1 MHPTRIRDV
10 QRSFSGSPHTFHIPV
25 MGTGFTIDT
34 PLKVARFGIDSVIQI
49 VDDVL
54 IEQMRKVHSDRAGE
68 AYQEIADNEEDARAR
83 RITAYLNLIHLLVE
97 RQMDEVRE
105 QPFEPGTDL
114 TRYFEMLPEG
124 PLKTSYR
131 EMLNGRDEDRA
142 SVLEAHLRERVV
154 PGAIDVNIMTKLDRD
169 PGGSKQPGFSDALSG
184 LRGFARS
191 DLGSAVVFSA
201 GLNPRLFGY
210 LTAFDDF
217 FPDEQ
222 GELRKRIILKVSDY
236 RSAFVQGK
244 YLAKRGLWV
253 SEYRVE
259 SGLNCGGHAFPTSG
273 QLMGPILEEFRT
285 KRPELIESLHVMTNA
300 ALAAGNRLPLDNPP
314 PVRITAQGGI
324 GTTAEQTLL
333 LENFDLDSTGWGT
346 PFLLVPEV
354 TNVDDSHRTR
364 LQEASDGDV
373 ELSDASPFG
382 IPFWNLRNS
391 ASDVLRRARIAIG
404 KPGSPCPKG
413 YLALH
418 NREFSEE
425 PICTASRQYVV
436 QKLAHLDA
444 EGLNPEQRAL
454 VEEEVLAK
462 TCLCRDLAGG
472 AELNTGINDEAA
484 TAVCTG
490 PNIVNF
496 SSVATLREMVDHIYG
511 RISLLTNPDRPHM
524 FIREIELYLDHVG
537 KEFRRF
543 ALGLSTRKENYF
555 NDVRENLRAGI
566 DYYSDLVDRLPKGDR
581 GRFADRLESLRHAV
595 QQVGVLAPV

>member
-1 MHPTRIRDV
+1 MTTH
-10 QRSFSGSPHTFHIPV
+10 HTFHIPV

-54 IEQMRKVHSDRAGE
+54 IEQMREVHSNRAGE
-68 AYQEIADNEEDARAR
+68 PYQRITDDEEDARAR
-83 RITAYLNLIHLLVE
+83 RITAYLNLVQLLVN
-97 RQMDEVRE
+97 RQIAVARDL
-105 QPFEPGTDL
+105 PFEPGTDL

-124 PLKTSYR
+124 PLRLSYH
-131 EMLNGRDEDRA
+131 EMLAAGKDRR
-142 SVLEAHLRERVV
+142 SQLEADLRRQVT

-169 PGGSKQPGFSDALSG
+169 TYQGKSKRPPEFSDALSG
-184 LRGFARS
+184 LRGFAKSNLR
-191 DLGSAVVFSA
+191 SAVVFSA

-210 LTAFDDF
+210 LSEFADF
-217 FPDEQ
+217 YPDEH

-259 SGLNCGGHAFPTSG
+259 SGLNCGGHTFPTSG
-273 QLMGPILEEFRT
+273 QLMGPILDEFRAR
-285 KRPELIESLHVMTNA
+285 RPELIESLHAIANE
-300 ALAAGNRLPLDNPP
+300 ALAAGGRLPLDGPL
-314 PVRITAQGGI
+314 PVRVTAQGGI
-324 GTTAEQTLL
+324 GTADEQNLL
-333 LENFDLDSTGWGT
+333 LDHYELDATGWAT

-354 TNVDDSHRTR
+354 TNVDASHRAMLR
-364 LQEASDGDV
+364 EASGDDV

-391 ASDVLRRARIAIG
+391 ASDLLRRARIATG

-418 NREFSEE
+418 NTEFSEE
-425 PICTASRQYVV
+425 PICTASRKYMV
-436 QKLAHLDA
+436 QKLAHLDE
-444 EGLNPEQRAL
+444 EGYTPEQRAM

-472 AELNTGINDEAA
+472 AELNSGINDGAA

-496 SSVATLREMVDHIYG
+496 SKVATLREMVDHIYG

-524 FIREIELYLDHVG
+524 FIREIELYLDYAG

-543 ALGLSTRKENYF
+543 ALEISARKESYF
-555 NDVRENLRAGI
+555 REVKENLRTGIEYYAGLI
-566 DYYSDLVDRLPKGDR
+566 DRLPSTHSR
-581 GRFADRLESLRHAV
+581 SFADRLEDLREAA
-595 QQVGVLAPV
+595 QQIGALAPV

>member
-1 MHPTRIRDV
+1 MKTVHE
-10 QRSFSGSPHTFHIPV
+10 FHIPV

-54 IEQMRKVHSDRAGE
+54 IEQMRQVHSERAGE
-68 AYQEIADNEEDARAR
+68 PYREITDDDDDARAN
-83 RITAYLNLIHLLVE
+83 RITAYLNLIHLLVQ
-97 RQMDEVRE
+97 RQMEVVKGL
-105 QPFEPGTDL
+105 PFETDTDL

-124 PLKTSYR
+124 PLKGSYR
-131 EMLNGRDEDRA
+131 QMLAAEDDRRA
-142 SVLEAHLRERVV
+142 ALEAALRRQVV
-154 PGAIDVNIMTKLDRD
+154 PGSIDVNIMTKLDRD
-169 PGGSKQPGFSDALSG
+169 TYLGKRKRPPEFSDALSG

-191 DLGSAVVFSA
+191 NLRSAVVFSA

-210 LTAFDDF
+210 LTEFSDF
-217 FPDEQ
+217 FPDEY

-259 SGLNCGGHAFPTSG
+259 SGLNCGGHTFPTTG
-273 QLMGPILEEFRT
+273 QLMGPILEEFCAR
-285 KRPELIESLHVMTNA
+285 RSELIETLHTITNEALIAVGRSSLD
-300 ALAAGNRLPLDNPP
+300 RPLPM
-314 PVRITAQGGI
+314 RITAQGGI
-324 GTTAEQTLL
+324 GTNNEHRLL
-333 LENFDLDSTGWGT
+333 LDHFELDATGWAT

-354 TNVDDSHRTR
+354 TNVDDSHREM
-364 LQEASDGDV
+364 LLEAVGDDV

-391 ASDVLRRARIAIG
+391 ASDLLRRARIAIG

-418 NREFSEE
+418 NTEFSEV
-425 PICTASRQYVV
+425 PICTASRKYVV
-436 QKLAHLDA
+436 QKLAHLEE
-444 EGLNPEQRAL
+444 EGYTPEQRAM
-454 VEEEVLAK
+454 VEEDVLAK

-472 AELNTGINDEAA
+472 AELNSGLNDEAA

-496 SSVATLREMVDHIYG
+496 SKVATLREMVDHIYG

-524 FIREIELYLDHVG
+524 FIREIELYVDYVG

-543 ALGLSTRKENYF
+543 ALGLSARKESYF
-555 NDVRENLRAGI
+555 SEVKENLRSGVE
-566 DYYSDLVDRLPKGDR
+566 YYMGLIDRLPTPDR
-581 GRFADRLESLRHAV
+581 ALFEDQLEGLRHAV
-595 QQVGVLAPV
+595 QQIGALAPV

>member
-1 MHPTRIRDV
+1 MTTLHD
-10 QRSFSGSPHTFHIPV
+10 FHIPV

-54 IEQMRKVHSDRAGE
+54 IEQMRKVHSERAGE
-68 AYQEIADNEEDARAR
+68 PYQEITDDEEDARAR
-83 RITAYLNLIHLLVE
+83 RITAYLNLVHLLVQ
-97 RQMDEVRE
+97 RQMEVMRSL
-105 QPFEPGTDL
+105 PFEPDNDL

-124 PLKTSYR
+124 RLRASYQ
-131 EMLNGRDEDRA
+131 EMLAAEHGDNRA
-142 SVLEAHLRERVV
+142 ALEADLRRQVV
-154 PGAIDVNIMTKLDRD
+154 PGAIDVNIMTKIDRD
-169 PGGSKQPGFSDALSG
+169 TYLGKNKRPAEFSDALSG

-191 DLGSAVVFSA
+191 TLQAAVVFSA

-210 LTAFDDF
+210 LTEFDDF
-217 FPDEQ
+217 FPDEH

-244 YLAKRGLWV
+244 YLAKRGIWV

-259 SGLNCGGHAFPTSG
+259 SGLNCGGHTFPTTG
-273 QLMGPILEEFRT
+273 QLMGPILEEFRS
-285 KRPELIESLHVMTNA
+285 KRLALIEALHTIAND
-300 ALAAGNRLPLDNPP
+300 ALVADGHAPLERPLPM
-314 PVRITAQGGI
+314 RITAQGGI
-324 GTTAEQTLL
+324 GTNDEQRLL
-333 LENFDLDSTGWGT
+333 LDHFELDSTGWGT

-354 TNVDDSHRTR
+354 TNVDDSHRDK
-364 LQEASDGDV
+364 LVEASKNDV

-391 ASDVLRRARIAIG
+391 ASDLLRRTRIAIG
-404 KPGSPCPKG
+404 KPGSACPKG

-418 NREFSEE
+418 NTEFSEE
-425 PICTASRQYVV
+425 PICTASRKYVV
-436 QKLAHLDA
+436 QKLAHLDE
-444 EGLNPEQRAL
+444 EGYTPEQRAM
-454 VEEEVLAK
+454 VEEDVLAK

-472 AELNTGINDEAA
+472 AELNSGINDEAA

-496 SSVATLREMVDHIYG
+496 SKLATLREMVDHIYG

-524 FIREIELYLDHVG
+524 FIREIELYLDYVG

-543 ALGLSTRKENYF
+543 ALGLSTRKESYF
-555 NDVRENLRAGI
+555 GEVKENLRTGI
-566 DYYSDLVDRLPKGDR
+566 EFYEGLIDRLPKADR
-581 GRFADRLESLRHAV
+581 GQFQDRLENLRRAV
-595 QQVGVLAPV
+595 QQIGALAPV

>member
-1 MHPTRIRDV
+1 VKTVHE
-10 QRSFSGSPHTFHIPV
+10 FHIPV

-54 IEQMRKVHSDRAGE
+54 IEQMRQVHSERAGE
-68 AYQEIADNEEDARAR
+68 PYREITDDDDDARAN
-83 RITAYLNLIHLLVE
+83 RITAYLNLIHLLVQ
-97 RQMDEVRE
+97 RQMEVVKGL
-105 QPFEPGTDL
+105 PFETDTDL

-124 PLKTSYR
+124 PLKGSYR
-131 EMLNGRDEDRA
+131 QMLAAEDDRRA
-142 SVLEAHLRERVV
+142 ALEAALRRQVV
-154 PGAIDVNIMTKLDRD
+154 PGSIDVNIMTKLDRD
-169 PGGSKQPGFSDALSG
+169 TYLGKRKRPPEFSDALSG

-191 DLGSAVVFSA
+191 NLRSAVVFSA

-210 LTAFDDF
+210 LTEFSDF
-217 FPDEQ
+217 FPDEY

-259 SGLNCGGHAFPTSG
+259 SGLNCGGHTFPTTG
-273 QLMGPILEEFRT
+273 QLMGPILEEFCAR
-285 KRPELIESLHVMTNA
+285 RSELIETLHTITNEALIAVGRSSLD
-300 ALAAGNRLPLDNPP
+300 RPLPM
-314 PVRITAQGGI
+314 RITAQGGI
-324 GTTAEQTLL
+324 GTNNEHRLL
-333 LENFDLDSTGWGT
+333 LDHFELDATGWAT

-354 TNVDDSHRTR
+354 TNVDDSHREM
-364 LQEASDGDV
+364 LLEAVGDDV

-391 ASDVLRRARIAIG
+391 ASDLLRRARIAIG

-418 NREFSEE
+418 NTEFSEV
-425 PICTASRQYVV
+425 PICTASRKYVV
-436 QKLAHLDA
+436 QKLAHLEE
-444 EGLNPEQRAL
+444 EGYTPEQRAM
-454 VEEEVLAK
+454 VEEDVLAK

-472 AELNTGINDEAA
+472 AELNSGLNDEAA

-496 SSVATLREMVDHIYG
+496 SKVATLREMVDHIYG

-524 FIREIELYLDHVG
+524 FIREIELYVDYVG

-543 ALGLSTRKENYF
+543 ALGLSARKESYF
-555 NDVRENLRAGI
+555 SEVKENLRSGVE
-566 DYYSDLVDRLPKGDR
+566 YYMGLIDRLPTPDR
-581 GRFADRLESLRHAV
+581 ALFEDQLEGLRHAV
-595 QQVGVLAPV
+595 QQIGALAPV

>member
-1 MHPTRIRDV
+1 
-10 QRSFSGSPHTFHIPV
+10 
-25 MGTGFTIDT
+25 
-34 PLKVARFGIDSVIQI
+34 L

-54 IEQMRKVHSDRAGE
+54 IEQMRQVHSERAGE
-68 AYQEIADNEEDARAR
+68 PYREITDDDDDARAN
-83 RITAYLNLIHLLVE
+83 RITAYLNLIHLLVQ
-97 RQMDEVRE
+97 RQMEVVKGL
-105 QPFEPGTDL
+105 PFETDTDL

-124 PLKTSYR
+124 PLKGSYR
-131 EMLNGRDEDRA
+131 QMLAAEDDRRA
-142 SVLEAHLRERVV
+142 ALEAALRRQVV
-154 PGAIDVNIMTKLDRD
+154 PGSIDVNIMTKLDRD
-169 PGGSKQPGFSDALSG
+169 TYLGKRKRPPEFSDALSG

-191 DLGSAVVFSA
+191 NLRSAVVFSA

-210 LTAFDDF
+210 LTEFSDF
-217 FPDEQ
+217 FPDEY

-259 SGLNCGGHAFPTSG
+259 SGLNCGGHTFPTTG
-273 QLMGPILEEFRT
+273 QLMGPILEEFCAR
-285 KRPELIESLHVMTNA
+285 RSELIETLHTITNEALIAVGRSSLD
-300 ALAAGNRLPLDNPP
+300 RPLPM
-314 PVRITAQGGI
+314 RITAQGGI
-324 GTTAEQTLL
+324 GTNNEHRLL
-333 LENFDLDSTGWGT
+333 LDHFELDATGWAT

-354 TNVDDSHRTR
+354 TNVDDSHREM
-364 LQEASDGDV
+364 LLEAVGDDV

-391 ASDVLRRARIAIG
+391 ASDLLRRARIAIG

-418 NREFSEE
+418 NTEFSEV
-425 PICTASRQYVV
+425 PICTASRKYVV
-436 QKLAHLDA
+436 QKLAHLEE
-444 EGLNPEQRAL
+444 EGYTPEQRAM
-454 VEEEVLAK
+454 VEEDVLAK

-472 AELNTGINDEAA
+472 AELNSGLNDEAA

-496 SSVATLREMVDHIYG
+496 SKVATLREMVDHIYG

-524 FIREIELYLDHVG
+524 FIREIELYVDYVG

-543 ALGLSTRKENYF
+543 ALGLSARKESYF
-555 NDVRENLRAGI
+555 SEVKENLRSGVE
-566 DYYSDLVDRLPKGDR
+566 YYMGLIDRLPTPDR
-581 GRFADRLESLRHAV
+581 ALFEDQLEGLRHAV
-595 QQVGVLAPV
+595 QQIGALAPV

>member
-1 MHPTRIRDV
+1 VTI
-10 QRSFSGSPHTFHIPV
+10 HTFHIPV

-54 IEQMRKVHSDRAGE
+54 IEQMRRVHSVEAGE
-68 AYQEIADNEEDARAR
+68 PYEEITDDQDDARAR
-83 RITAYLNLIHLLVE
+83 RITEYLNLVHRLVQ
-97 RQMDEVRE
+97 RQMDHMRTL
-105 QPFEPGTDL
+105 PFEADSDL

-124 PLKTSYR
+124 PLKSAHRDMQAARTGDERAAR
-131 EMLNGRDEDRA
+131 EVD
-142 SVLEAHLRERVV
+142 LRRQVV
-154 PGAIDVNIMTKLDRD
+154 AGAIDVNIMTKIDRD
-169 PGGSKQPGFSDALSG
+169 TYLGKKKRAPRFSDALSG

-191 DLGSAVVFSA
+191 QLRSAVVFSA

-210 LTAFDDF
+210 MTEFDDF
-217 FPDEQ
+217 FPDEH
-222 GELRKRIILKVSDY
+222 GTLRKRIVLKVSDY

-253 SEYRVE
+253 SEYRIE
-259 SGLNCGGHAFPTSG
+259 SGLNCGGHAFPTNG
-273 QLMGPILEEFRT
+273 HLMGPILNDFRE
-285 KRPELIESLHVMTNA
+285 RRSELIETLHAATND
-300 ALAAGNRLPLDNPP
+300 ALATTGRAPLDEPLP
-314 PVRITAQGGI
+314 MRVTAQGGI
-324 GTTAEQTLL
+324 GTADEQNLL
-333 LENFDLDSTGWGT
+333 LDHFELDAAGWGT

-354 TNVDDSHRTR
+354 TNVDDSHRAK
-364 LQEASDGDV
+364 LLEASGDDV

-391 ASDVLRRARIAIG
+391 ASDLLRRARISIG
-404 KPGSPCPKG
+404 KPGSACPKG

-418 NREFSEE
+418 NTEFSEE
-425 PICTASRQYVV
+425 PICTASRKYMV
-436 QKLAHLDA
+436 QKLAHLDE
-444 EGLNPEQRAL
+444 EGYTPEQRAM

-472 AELNTGINDEAA
+472 AELNSGINDEAA

-490 PNIVNF
+490 PNIINF
-496 SSVATLREMVDHIYG
+496 SRVVSLREMVDHIYG

-543 ALGLSTRKENYF
+543 ALGISARKESYF
-555 NDVRENLRAGI
+555 NEVKENLRKGI
-566 DYYSDLVDRLPKGDR
+566 EHYSELIERLPKADR
-581 GRFADRLESLRHAV
+581 PRFADHLESLRHAV
-595 QQVGVLAPV
+595 QQIGVLAPV

>member
-1 MHPTRIRDV
+1 LTTH
-10 QRSFSGSPHTFHIPV
+10 HTFHIPV

-54 IEQMRKVHSDRAGE
+54 IEQMREVHSNRAGE
-68 AYQEIADNEEDARAR
+68 PYQRITDDEEDARAR
-83 RITAYLNLIHLLVE
+83 RITAYLNLVQLLVN
-97 RQMDEVRE
+97 RQIAVARDL
-105 QPFEPGTDL
+105 PFEPGTDL

-124 PLKTSYR
+124 PLRLSYH
-131 EMLNGRDEDRA
+131 EMLAAGKDRR
-142 SVLEAHLRERVV
+142 SQLEADLRRQVT

-169 PGGSKQPGFSDALSG
+169 TYQGKSKRPPEFSDALSG
-184 LRGFARS
+184 LRGFAKSNLR
-191 DLGSAVVFSA
+191 SAVVFSA

-210 LTAFDDF
+210 LSEFADF
-217 FPDEQ
+217 YPDEH

-259 SGLNCGGHAFPTSG
+259 SGLNCGGHTFPTSG
-273 QLMGPILEEFRT
+273 QLMGPILDEFRAR
-285 KRPELIESLHVMTNA
+285 RPELIESLHAIANE
-300 ALAAGNRLPLDNPP
+300 ALAAGGRLPLDGPL
-314 PVRITAQGGI
+314 PVRVTAQGGI
-324 GTTAEQTLL
+324 GTADEQNLL
-333 LENFDLDSTGWGT
+333 LDHYELDATGWAT

-354 TNVDDSHRTR
+354 TNVDASHRAMLR
-364 LQEASDGDV
+364 EASGDDV

-391 ASDVLRRARIAIG
+391 ASDLLRRARIATG

-418 NREFSEE
+418 NTEFSEE
-425 PICTASRQYVV
+425 PICTASRKYMV
-436 QKLAHLDA
+436 QKLAHLDE
-444 EGLNPEQRAL
+444 EGYTPEQRAM

-472 AELNTGINDEAA
+472 AELNSGINDGAA

-496 SSVATLREMVDHIYG
+496 SKVATLREMVDHIYG

-524 FIREIELYLDHVG
+524 FIREIELYLDYAG

-543 ALGLSTRKENYF
+543 ALEISARKESYF
-555 NDVRENLRAGI
+555 REVKENLRTGIEYYAGLI
-566 DYYSDLVDRLPKGDR
+566 DRLPSTHSR
-581 GRFADRLESLRHAV
+581 SFADRLEDLREAA
-595 QQVGVLAPV
+595 QQIGALAPV

>member
-1 MHPTRIRDV
+1 MKTVHE
-10 QRSFSGSPHTFHIPV
+10 FHIPV

-54 IEQMRKVHSDRAGE
+54 IEQMRKFHSDLNGE
-68 AYQEIADNEEDARAR
+68 PYEPIADGEDDARAR

-97 RQMDEVRE
+97 RQMDAVKSES
-105 QPFEPGTDL
+105 FEPGTDL

-124 PLKTSYR
+124 PLRDSYH
-131 EMLNGRDEDRA
+131 EMLAATDDDFRA
-142 SVLEAHLRERVV
+142 DLQAALVARMV

-169 PGGSKQPGFSDALSG
+169 TYLGNDKRPPEFSDALSG

-191 DLGSAVVFSA
+191 DLEAAVVFSA

-210 LTAFDDF
+210 LAEFDDF
-217 FPDEQ
+217 FPDES
-222 GELRKRIILKVSDY
+222 GGLRKRVILKVSDY

-244 YLAKRGLWV
+244 YLAKRGIWV
-253 SEYRVE
+253 SEYRIE
-259 SGLNCGGHAFPTSG
+259 SGLNCGGHTFPTTG
-273 QLMGPILEEFRT
+273 QLMGPILEELRV
-285 KRPELIESLHVMTNA
+285 KRSELIETLHSITND
-300 ALAAGNRLPLDNPP
+300 ALVSGGRRPVDRPLPL
-314 PVRITAQGGI
+314 RITAQGGI
-324 GTTAEQTLL
+324 GTFDEHNLL
-333 LENFDLDSTGWGT
+333 LTHFELDSTGWGT

-354 TNVDDSHRTR
+354 TNVDENHRTK
-364 LQEASDGDV
+364 LAAAAGDDV

-391 ASDVLRRARIAIG
+391 ASDLLRRARIAAG
-404 KPGSPCPKG
+404 KPGSACPKG

-418 NREFSEE
+418 NTEFSEQ
-425 PICTASRQYVV
+425 PICTASRKYVV
-436 QKLAHLDA
+436 QKLAHLDE
-444 EGLNPEQRAL
+444 EGYTPEQRAM
-454 VEEEVLAK
+454 VEEDVLAK

-472 AELNTGINDEAA
+472 AELNSGINDDAA

-496 SSVATLREMVDHIYG
+496 SRVASLKEMVDHIYG

-524 FIREIELYLDHVG
+524 FIREVELYLDYVG

-543 ALGLSTRKENYF
+543 ALGLSARKESYF
-555 NDVRENLRAGI
+555 NEVKENLRSGVEYYAGLI
-566 DYYSDLVDRLPKGDR
+566 DRLPLADR
-581 GRFADRLESLRHAV
+581 SAFADGLERLRNAV
-595 QQVGVLAPV
+595 HQIGALAPV